1 MMISEDF
8 TRILLEHKIKE
19 MKLMQYSNKILFED
33 TDCLI
38 TRFFMEFLKDEN
50 MEKNAELAE
59 SIAALNSYDLV
70 LYLSPDVEWVQDGDR
85 SEIIAAD
92 RDSFGNKIRE
102 LYDKFGFKSV
112 VISGNYLERYEK
124 AIEYIDKMLFV
135 DK

>member
-1 MMISEDF
+1 
-8 TRILLEHKIKE
+8 
-19 MKLMQYSNKILFED
+19 
-33 TDCLI
+33 
-38 TRFFMEFLKDEN
+38 MEFLKDEN